1 MNWLLAILQFFF
13 ARTRAEQVLAIVR
26 CGLDQCL
33 ERLIDPETGAFRD
46 LTLDD
51 LLDLDAR
58 SRNGVV
64 ALNHGLW
71 LAARALLGL
80 PEVIWEPSRRF
91 GSPRRR
97 PHPDRILRR
106 LLLTQERLNRAAALS
121 RRLARR
127 LAHCLSRAA
136 TGGRSVLE
144 LPLPQPAPARP
155 RQPCPLRNTGRI
167 RTSCAVGAVL
177 AALPRPG

>member
-26 CGLDQCL
+26 RGLDQCL
-33 ERLIDPETGAFRD
+33 ERLIDIDTGAFRT
-46 LTLDD
+46 LSLDD

-71 LAARALLGL
+71 LTARALLGL
-80 PEVIWEPSRRF
+80 PEVIWQPDRRF
-91 GSPRRR
+91 GSPSRA
-97 PHPDRILRR
+97 PEPEQILRR
-106 LLLTQERLNRAAALS
+106 LLLTYERLNRCDALAQ
-121 RRLARR
+121 RLARR
-127 LAHCLSRAA
+127 LSRAESSLV
-136 TGGRSVLE
+136 R
-144 LPLPQPAPARP
+144 APHHPDPDLTYAGSA
-155 RQPCPLRNTGRI
+155 QACPLRNTGPI
-167 RTSCAVGAVL
+167 RTFSPVGAVL